1 MQIRVLIVIY
11 FLGFVIGPAASQS
24 GWTARY
30 VASYGFDAVRDHDG
44 RIVVLRVDS
53 LSDAYQK
60 GVRPG
65 MEIIGWN
72 TQPILKYLK
81 NIDLR
86 KTIKSFPGVRK
97 EDLRILLLTRGRPGE
112 TAEVFFMT
120 ETGNNW
126 GVRIV
131 TRDS

>member
-1 MQIRVLIVIY
+1 MPMRILFGIY
-11 FLGFVIGPAASQS
+11 LLCVGIWPALSQS
-24 GWTARY
+24 SWTARY
-30 VASYGFDAVRDHDG
+30 AASYGFDAVRDHDR

-72 TQPILKYLK
+72 TLPVEQYLTK
-81 NIDLR
+81 IDL
-86 KTIKSFPGVRK
+86 KKIVKSFPGIKK